1 MAARKGA
8 NRFPRPGQRI
18 APATL
23 RDALT
28 ERAPK
33 RLVGGAGTLRL
44 CDLDEQVWDGLDPK
58 AIGELAEIVVDRVA
72 AACVRKAVHDRHF
85 PRPPRGTRLADLG
98 LEHRTLLCL
107 AREGFDEDPGRL
119 GEQTI
124 GQILAIRAF
133 GPRCLVDLLT
143 ALETRLSEEPGL
155 CGELTA
161 EAQRLAAVP
170 EAPSARSDDPR
181 FGPLIQAVDVDA
193 RSAGELAGRLLDRG
207 EDPPDPLYAA
217 GQVRQLRERIAALPT
232 LTLEEELIGIFAAT
246 PHQRNQQIAIG
257 YYGWGDG
264 QPHTLAEIGAR
275 YGMTRERTRQ
285 ICAKLVRRKNPAA
298 IPAPVM
304 DRALAFLKHRLPCH
318 VDRLE
323 EEMAG
328 AGLTSIGL
336 RLENV
341 AAGAGLLGRA
351 VSFRIVRVETGRLAV
366 RPHQAE
372 LPGVAVELGKK
383 QVYYHGV
390 ATVGQIDEALAQ
402 RLGGRPCPALVAEA
416 LQLIEGFRWLDR
428 PGGWF
433 RLLSIAKHGLP
444 KAVDKVLAIA
454 GRLSVE
460 ELRAAV
466 GRNRRMWKVPPPE
479 NVLLEFC
486 RQTPGVRVEGKQI
499 IADSPRR
506 WKRALTGVEAR
517 LVAILKKHGPVME
530 RGALEDLCVAGGMN
544 RFSFHAFIAC
554 SPVIAQYGHS
564 VYGLLKAK
572 VSPQSVKSLIAK
584 RRAQRDP
591 SRVLQAHGRTGDG
604 RVWLSYRLSKAASTY
619 AVITVPAALK
629 DVVCGRFAL
638 LTPDGRRVGTLAAK
652 DGRAWGLG
660 AFLRRHGARIDDR
673 LRLTI
678 DLDKREALIALGD
691 QPADEDAS

>member
-33 RLVGGAGTLRL
+33 RLVEGAGPLRL
-44 CDLDEQVWDGLDPK
+44 CDLDEQVWERFDPE
-58 AIGELAEIVVDRVA
+58 AIGELAEIVVDRVS
-72 AACVRKAVHDRHF
+72 AACARRAFDHRHF
-85 PRPPRGTRLADLG
+85 PRPPRGIRLTDLG

-124 GQILAIRAF
+124 GQILGIRAF

-161 EAQRLAAVP
+161 EAECLGALP

-181 FGPLIQAVDVDA
+181 FGPLIRAVDMDA
-193 RSAGELAGRLLDRG
+193 RSGAELAARLLQRR

-232 LTLEEELIGIFAAT
+232 LTLEEELVGIFAAT
-246 PHQRNQQIAIG
+246 PHERNQQIVIG
-257 YYGWGDG
+257 YYGWHDG

-285 ICAKLVRRKNPAA
+285 ICAKLVGRKSPAA

-304 DRALAFLKHRLPCH
+304 DRALAFLKQRLPRP

-341 AAGAGLLGRA
+341 ATGAELLGRA
-351 VSFRIVRVETGRLAV
+351 VPFRIVRVETGRLAV
-366 RPHQAE
+366 RPQQAE
-372 LPGVAVELGKK
+372 LPGAAVELAKK
-383 QVYYHGV
+383 QVYYHGLT
-390 ATVGQIDEALAQ
+390 TVRQIDEALGE
-402 RLGGRPCPALVAEA
+402 RFGGRPCPALVAES

-444 KAVDKVLAIA
+444 KAVEKILAIT
-454 GRLSVE
+454 GRLSAG

-479 NVLLEFC
+479 SVLLEFC

-499 IADSPRR
+499 IADPPRP
-506 WKRALTGVEAR
+506 WKKALTGVEAR
-517 LVAILKKHGPVME
+517 LVSLLKTHGPVME
-530 RGALEDLCVAGGMN
+530 RGALEDLCVAAGMN

-564 VYGLLKAK
+564 VYGLLKAD
-572 VSPQSVKSLIAK
+572 VSPQAVKSLIAR
-584 RRAQRDP
+584 RRAQREP
-591 SRVLQAHGRTGDG
+591 SRVLEAHGRTDDG
-604 RVWLSYRLSKAASTY
+604 RVWLLYRLSKAASTY

-629 DVVCGRFAL
+629 DSVCGRFTL
-638 LTPDGRRVGTLAAK
+638 RTPDGRRVGTLAAK

-678 DLDKREALIALGD
+678 DLEKREAVVTLGD
-691 QPADEDAS
+691 EA